1 MTETVRTA
9 AILAVTAFVLL
20 WTAAANAEQ
29 NQCLPREQAISQ
41 LAGEFNER
49 MASQG
54 LVQGG
59 KAIIEVFV
67 SKAGSWTV
75 LATNTDGISC
85 MVASGEAWT
94 PVATLVG
101 NPA

>member
-1 MTETVRTA
+1 MTEAARTV

-20 WTAAANAEQ
+20 WTAAASAQQ
-29 NQCLPREQAISQ
+29 NNCLPHEQAITK
-41 LAGEFNER
+41 LAGEFDER

-75 LATNTDGISC
+75 LATDTDGISC
-85 MVASGEAWT
+85 MVANGEAWT
-94 PVATLVG
+94 PVATFVG